1 MKLHFHRA
9 LLAACTLALAPA
21 AFPADASGKTPTLH
35 SPSGAAAAKQLAG
48 VLAAADEVD
57 LKLFPLTGL
66 TRGDLRHA
74 DQYGDYITD
83 DFLREHRSQLRF
95 RLQQLRRIDRT
106 RLSPMDKIAHDVFRH
121 QNEYTLKAYGT
132 GVAKINQALPL
143 DHIFGAHMSFP
154 QLSSGEGDAPFK
166 TIADYENGLK
176 RIDGFVVFLDR
187 AIEKMRLGIK
197 SGHVLIRVVTEK
209 VVQQLDE
216 AESAGVEKSA
226 FLKPV
231 QALPATFDDAQKRRL
246 EAAYR
251 TAISGQVLP
260 ALRRLNA
267 FMKNEYLAAS
277 RTGAPGMAGMPD
289 GAKLYAYVLEQHTTT
304 TMSAAQIHRLGLSEV
319 ARIRG
324 EMDKVRSKVGFA
336 GSLAEFFVYLRT
348 DARFQ
353 FKTKEELLAGFGKI
367 HRRVDRELPKLFSS
381 PPAAK
386 FQIRPVPAEQ
396 ESSAG
401 GAYYLVGTPDGTRPG
416 VFYVNTSE
424 LPTRTSPRMTAL
436 FLHEA
441 LPGHH
446 WQGSLAQEDATLP
459 ALLRFGGNTAYLEGW
474 GLYSEWLGEE
484 LGLFDDLYQYFGRLD
499 LEIIRA
505 TRLVVDT
512 GLHANGWTRDQAIQY
527 MQDNSSLDRAAVEQ
541 EVDRYIVWPGQAT
554 AYKVGELFIKRLRKR
569 AEQKLGAQFDVRA
582 FHQQVLDTGA
592 IPLSVLARKIDV
604 WIAATGAKSH

>member
-1 MKLHFHRA
+1 MRARLHRVLFVA
-9 LLAACTLALAPA
+9 FSLALAMAKSPVEASKTTPA
-21 AFPADASGKTPTLH
+21 LQNA
-35 SPSGAAAAKQLAG
+35 AAAAKHLAD

-74 DQYGDYITD
+74 DQYGDYISD
-83 DFLREHRSQLRF
+83 DFLREHKSQLTF
-95 RLQQLRRIDRT
+95 RLQQLRRVDRT
-106 RLSPMDKIAHDVFRH
+106 RLSPTDKIAYDVFRY
-121 QNEYTLKAYGT
+121 QNEYALKAYDT
-132 GVAKINQALPL
+132 GVARINQALPI
-143 DHIFGAHMSFP
+143 DHLFGAHMSFP
-154 QLSSGEGDAPFK
+154 QLSSGEGDAPFR

-176 RIDGFVVFLDR
+176 RIDGFVIFLDR
-187 AIEKMRLGIK
+187 SVEKMRLGMK
-197 SGHVLIRVVTEK
+197 SGHTLIRVVTEK
-209 VVQQLDE
+209 VIQQLEE
-216 AESAGVEKSA
+216 AELAGVEKSA

-231 QALPATFDDAQKRRL
+231 KAFPATFDDTQKRRL

-251 TAISGQVLP
+251 AAISGQILP
-260 ALRRLNA
+260 AFRRTNA

-277 RTGAPGMAGMPD
+277 RAGAPGMAGMPD
-289 GAKLYAYVLEQHTTT
+289 GAKMYAYALEQHTTT
-304 TMSAAQIHRLGLSEV
+304 TMSAAQIHRIGLSEV

-324 EMDKVRSKVGFA
+324 EMDKVRGKVGFA
-336 GSLAEFFVYLRT
+336 GSLAEFFVHLRT
-348 DARFQ
+348 DAKFQ
-353 FKTKEELLAGFGKI
+353 FKTKQELLAGFATI
-367 HRRVDRELPKLFSS
+367 HQRVDRELPKLFSS

-386 FQIRPVPAEQ
+386 FEIRPVPAEQ

-401 GAYYLVGTPDGTRPG
+401 GAYYLVGTPDGSRPG
-416 VFYVNTSE
+416 VFYVNTSQM
-424 LPTRTSPRMTAL
+424 PTRTSPRMTAL

-474 GLYSEWLGEE
+474 GLYAEWLGEE
-484 LGLFDDLYQYFGRLD
+484 LGLYDDPYQYFGRLD

-512 GLHANGWTRDQAIQY
+512 GLHAKGWSRDRAISY
-527 MQDNSSLDRAAVEQ
+527 MLENSSLDRAAVEQ

-569 AEQKLGAQFDVRA
+569 AEQKLGARFDVRA
-582 FHQQVLDTGA
+582 FHQRVLDSGA

-604 WIAATGAKSH
+604 WIAAGGPKAH

>member
-1 MKLHFHRA
+1 MRTGLHRVMFVVFS
-9 LLAACTLALAPA
+9 LALAMAGSPVEASKTQPGLQSA
-21 AFPADASGKTPTLH
+21 AA
-35 SPSGAAAAKQLAG
+35 AAAAKHLAD

-83 DFLREHRSQLRF
+83 DFLREHKSQLTF
-95 RLQQLRRIDRT
+95 RLQQLRRVDRA
-106 RLSPMDKIAHDVFRH
+106 RLSPTDKIAYDVFRY
-121 QNEYTLKAYGT
+121 QNEYALKAYDT
-132 GVAKINQALPL
+132 GVARINQALPI

-176 RIDGFVVFLDR
+176 RIDGFVIFLDR

-197 SGHVLIRVVTEK
+197 SGHTLIRVVTEK
-209 VVQQLDE
+209 VIQQLDE

-231 QALPATFDDAQKRRL
+231 KAFPATFDDAQKRRL

-251 TAISGQVLP
+251 AAISGQILP
-260 ALRRLNA
+260 AFRRMNA

-277 RTGAPGMAGMPD
+277 RAGAPGMAGMPD

-304 TMSAAQIHRLGLSEV
+304 TMSAAEIHSLGSSEV
-319 ARIRG
+319 ARIRA

-336 GSLAEFFVYLRT
+336 GSLAEFFVHLRT
-348 DARFQ
+348 DAKFQ
-353 FKTKEELLAGFGKI
+353 FKTKEELLAGFAKI
-367 HRRVDRELPKLFSS
+367 HQRVERELPKLFSS

-386 FQIRPVPAEQ
+386 FEIRPVPAEQ

-401 GAYYLVGTPDGTRPG
+401 GAYYFVGTSDGTRPG
-416 VFYVNTSE
+416 VFYVNTSQM
-424 LPTRTSPRMTAL
+424 PTRTSPRMTAL

-474 GLYSEWLGEE
+474 GLYAEWLGEE
-484 LGLFDDLYQYFGRLD
+484 LGLYDDPYQYFGRLD

-512 GLHANGWTRDQAIQY
+512 GLHAKGWSRDRAISY
-527 MQDNSSLDRAAVEQ
+527 MLENSSLDRAAVEQ

-569 AEQKLGAQFDVRA
+569 AEQKLGARFNVRA

-604 WIAATGAKSH
+604 WIAAGGAKAH